1 MTHAQLVFRMRL
13 AMTYNL
19 RRGSRILAERFAA

>member
-1 MTHAQLVFRMRL
+1 MHEQLIFRMRL
-13 AMTYNL
+13 AYTYNI